1 MAPEDTRG
9 RGAESDDAA
18 LAERVAR
25 GDEAAFRTL
34 YERFAA
40 IVHAIARR
48 VLSDPQAAEECVQD
62 VFVQVWRQAERFD
75 PARGTLGAWIVTIA
89 RSRAFE
95 HGRRLARRDIP
106 SDDVS
111 PAGAAGDHAGEV
123 LAADDALVLA
133 RAMAELPVPQLEA
146 LRLAYFEGLSH
157 SEIAGRL
164 GVPLGTIKG
173 RIRLALDRLRS
184 DAGADLGSEEAT

>member
-1 MAPEDTRG
+1 MPLDGIRG
-9 RGAESDDAA
+9 RVAAGDEAE
-18 LAERVAR
+18 LVERVAR
-25 GDEAAFRTL
+25 GDEHAFRAL

-48 VLSDPQAAEECVQD
+48 VLSDPHAAEECTQD
-62 VFVQVWRQAERFD
+62 VFVQVWRQAARFD

-106 SDDVS
+106 SEDVD
-111 PAGAAGDHAGEV
+111 AGQAAGDHAGEV

-133 RAMAELPVPQLEA
+133 RAMAELPAAQLEA
-146 LRLAYFEGLSH
+146 LRLAYFDGLSH
-157 SEIAGRL
+157 SEIAERL
-164 GVPLGTIKG
+164 DVPLGTVKG
-173 RIRLALDRLRS
+173 RIRLALDRLRA
-184 DAGADLGSEEAT
+184 DAAHELAGEAER